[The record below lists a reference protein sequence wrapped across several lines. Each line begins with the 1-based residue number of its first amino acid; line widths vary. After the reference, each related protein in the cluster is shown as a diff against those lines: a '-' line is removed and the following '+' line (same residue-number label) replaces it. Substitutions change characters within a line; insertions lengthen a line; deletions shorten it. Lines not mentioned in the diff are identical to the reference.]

1 MPQLLAGEPAA
12 IFRVLSAQLDRAIPL
27 VDLYEGYYEGEQRL
41 VQLGLA
47 IPPELRRFVVITNW
61 PRIAV
66 DGVAERLERRG
77 FQLPGQAAADP
88 GLWDGWVFNQMDAF
102 APMGDK
108 DALKIGRSY
117 RILGANEVDP
127 EFPRITVESP
137 REVTVL
143 RNPRTS
149 VVEWALKRYNA
160 VNGRAQSATLY
171 GINETWWLE
180 ADGGQWVVVDYN
192 EHGLGACPVVPIVNR
207 PKIGLPAD
215 GRPLGTSEMQDVIP
229 ATDAAARNLT
239 NAQVA
244 QETHAIPQRVVSGA
258 AASDFVDPDTGN
270 MLPVWQTYFG
280 AVWAMTN
287 PEAKATQFS
296 ASDMSNFETMQ
307 DLYARQAAALA
318 GLPPNYFGLKA
329 DDAASADAIRSRESR
344 LNRKCELI
352 TRTLGVADKWTMR
365 LFLRIRDG
373 EWDSDAAKMRVLWED
388 PATPTLA
395 QRADATVKL
404 FQSGIIPR
412 ERAQMDMGYSPSE
425 IADMAD
431 MFERAANDPVM
442 QALAKNLAPTPQQ
455 QVVTSGAA

>member
-1 MPQLLAGEPAA
+1 MPLYLAGEPLAA
-12 IFRVLSAQLDRAIPL
+12 LNVLSQQLDRAVPL
-27 VDLYEGYYEGEQRL
+27 VDKYEGYYEGEQRL
-41 VQLGLA
+41 EQLGLA
-47 IPPELRRFVVITNW
+47 IPPELRRFVVVTNW

-77 FQLPGQAAADP
+77 FQLPGQSAADP
-88 GLWDGWVFNQMDAF
+88 GLWDGWVYNQMDAF
-102 APMGDK
+102 APMGDR

-117 RILGANEVDP
+117 RILGANEADP
-127 EFPRITVESP
+127 EFPLVSVESP
-137 REVTVL
+137 REVTVS
-143 RNPRTS
+143 RNPRTTS
-149 VVEWALKRYNA
+149 VEWSLKRYNV
-160 VNGRAQSATLY
+160 VNGVARSATLY
-171 GINETWWLE
+171 SQNETWWLE
-180 ADGGQWVVVDYN
+180 NENGQWVIVDYN
-192 EHGLGACPVVPIVNR
+192 LHGLGACPVVPIVNR
-207 PKIGLPAD
+207 PKVGLPAD

-244 QETHAIPQRVVSGA
+244 QESTAIPQRVVTGA
-258 AASDFVDPDTGN
+258 TAKDFVDPDTGT

-287 PEAKATQFS
+287 DKASVSQFS
-296 ASDMSNFETMQ
+296 AADLKNFETMQ

-318 GLPPNYFGLKA
+318 GLPPNYFGLAA

-352 TRTLGVADKWTMR
+352 TRTFGAADKWTMR

-373 EWDSDAAKMRVLWED
+373 SWDPEAAKMRVLWED

-404 FQSGIIPR
+404 FQAGIIPR

-425 IADMAD
+425 IADMD
-431 MFERAANDPVM
+431 EMFERAANDPVM
-442 QALAKNLAPTPQQ
+442 TALAKGL
-455 QVVTSGAA
+455 TSNAAA